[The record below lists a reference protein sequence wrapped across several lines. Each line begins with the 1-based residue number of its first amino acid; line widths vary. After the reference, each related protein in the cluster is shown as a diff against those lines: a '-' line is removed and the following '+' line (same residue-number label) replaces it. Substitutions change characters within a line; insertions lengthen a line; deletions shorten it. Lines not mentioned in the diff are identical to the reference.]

1 MRKFTVL
8 LGLVLVLGAGGL
20 LSYRWF
26 PEPERHARYSPG
38 PSGGWRGEQRSG
50 RDSRSEPSSGRTARG
65 GGLSSLHLFE
75 IVIDL
80 LNVVVGV
87 VGIWLAVIGVRAQR
101 AAQRQISL
109 RTDA

>member
-1 MRKFTVL
+1 MRKFMLL

-38 PSGGWRGEQRSG
+38 PSGSWRGEQRSG
-50 RDSRSEPSSGRTARG
+50 LDSRSEPSSGRTARG
-65 GGLSSLHLFE
+65 GGLSSLRLFE

-87 VGIWLAVIGVRAQR
+87 VGIWLAVVGARMQR
-101 AAQRQISL
+101 AAHRRTSL
-109 RTDA
+109 RSDA